1 MILRHSFKKKRKRDA
16 AWARIKSKF
25 PDANTVNSSF
35 TATID
40 KFNRVVVKLN
50 RSGEKYHPLFSSDG
64 EVSKKLP
71 KSITDNLG
79 ESAKKIFETNGEDI
93 ARRYKK

>member
-1 MILRHSFKKKRKRDA
+1 M
-16 AWARIKSKF
+16 
-25 PDANTVNSSF
+25 
-35 TATID
+35 
-40 KFNRVVVKLN
+40 KLN
-50 RSGEKYHPLFSSDG
+50 RSGEKYHPLFSLDG

-79 ESAKKIFETNGEDI
+79 ESVKKIFETNGEDI